1 MVVVVVPSIPTSD
14 GAAAAATTAASPP
27 TEWNTSVQIWVN
39 GEPITIA
46 NPDPKMT
53 LLEYLRESR

>member
-1 MVVVVVPSIPTSD
+1 
-14 GAAAAATTAASPP
+14 
-27 TEWNTSVQIWVN
+27 VQIWVN